1 MDHKGSQ
8 ILIDL
13 ELVAVMELG
22 AEIELEAVAEIEAVA
37 ADEIFEEE
45 DLVKVSAFQFHSVSQ
60 ECYLGKSAYKMQ

>member
-13 ELVAVMELG
+13 ERG
-22 AEIELEAVAEIEAVA
+22 AEIEIEAVA
-37 ADEIFEEE
+37 EVEAVAVDEIFVEQEE

-60 ECYLGKSAYKMQ
+60 D